1 MIICY
6 LLLNHE
12 MHIYK
17 KKKETKRVILYH
29 SLVSF
34 EIEHAFSKQMHL
46 KLK

>member
-1 MIICY
+1 MILCY

-29 SLVSF
+29 GLVSITD
-34 EIEHAFSKQMHL
+34 ERAFSSLHL
-46 KLK
+46 LLN